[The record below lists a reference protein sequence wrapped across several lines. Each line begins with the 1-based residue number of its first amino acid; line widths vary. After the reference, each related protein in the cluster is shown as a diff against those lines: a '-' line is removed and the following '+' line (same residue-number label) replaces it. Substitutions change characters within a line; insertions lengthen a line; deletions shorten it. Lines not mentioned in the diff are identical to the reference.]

1 MSCPLSDTSRIAR
14 VIEQTLLSI
23 AQGFSFNRL
32 HRIPALQVLAGILIV
47 NCQLSSS
54 YQKSSRDDRYSR
66 GRALGTFLKY
76 ILVEAQIMG
85 KLYTSTITLGFCRNI
100 MTLFYFFK
108 LSGGNGHSKFSA
120 LYGKLSKTQFCCAVQ
135 CLSSRETQNKI
146 LSAQNQKECPSLK
159 KINALSFIR

>member
-32 HRIPALQVLAGILIV
+32 HRIPVLQVLAGILIV

-66 GRALGTFLKY
+66 GKALGTFLKY
-76 ILVEAQIMG
+76 ILG
-85 KLYTSTITLGFCRNI
+85 KLYTSTITLGFCRNT

-108 LSGGNGHSKFSA
+108 LNGGNGHSKSSA
-120 LYGKLSKTQFCCAVQ
+120 LYGKLSKTQFYCAVQ
-135 CLSSRETQNKI
+135 YLSSRETQNKI
-146 LSAQNQKECPSLK
+146 LSA
-159 KINALSFIR
+159 